1 MNRRRFLGLT
11 SLVGMSSCRQV
22 SGVTQW
28 KGIAMGIEVSV
39 QYRGDAD
46 LKPALSAVAQA
57 ESALSL
63 WSADSALSQ
72 LNATGTLKNP
82 PDALLACL
90 KKSRELFEATGG
102 LFDPSIHSFLDWA
115 RSEYEKNRNPS
126 DEGIARQLKLIDF
139 SRVDF
144 SSTKVTLPPGMSL
157 SLNAIAQGYLT
168 DLFVDHF
175 SASSALINFGEYRVL
190 GDQSWPVEVKGKT
203 HDLTRALAVSSGS
216 GSRLS
221 ATTAANHL
229 VDPRT
234 GKSPPPENVVAVE
247 ADEAWLADGLS
258 TVVAIGGEIPASYAD
273 AQILE

>member
-11 SLVGMSSCRQV
+11 SLVGLPSCRQV
-22 SGVTQW
+22 SGVTHW

-46 LKPALSAVAQA
+46 LKPALSAVTRA

-63 WSADSALSQ
+63 WSAESALSQ

-82 PDALLACL
+82 PPALLACL
-90 KKSRELFEATGG
+90 EKSRELFEATGG
-102 LFDPSIHSFLDWA
+102 LFDPSIHTFLSWA
-115 RSEYEKNRNPS
+115 RSEYEKKRTPS
-126 DEGIARQLKLIDF
+126 GEEIARQLKLIDF

-144 SSTKVTLPPGMSL
+144 SPAKVTLPPGMSL
-157 SLNAIAQGYLT
+157 TLNAIAQGYLT
-168 DLFVDHF
+168 DLFADHF

-190 GDQSWPVEVKGKT
+190 GDRSWPIEVKGKT
-203 HDLTRALAVSSGS
+203 HNLTRALAVSSGS

-221 ATTAANHL
+221 ATSAANHL
-229 VDPRT
+229 IDPKT
-234 GKSPPPENVVAVE
+234 GKSPPPEKVIAVE

-258 TVVAIGGEIPASYAD
+258 TVVAIGGKIPARFPG
-273 AQILE
+273 AQAI